1 MRWIKF
7 IYEQYL
13 NDLEQKIEETDK
25 VEVSKKNIENLREA
39 QNLLK
44 KQTQN
49 ISTEP
54 QIGDVFLINSLY
66 FSISDTD
73 ECPYEVFIVSPY
85 WELASDKDLIADGKE
100 RRWVIE
106 NLVRYVE
113 EEVLEKSI
121 KVDELKKEDIKIMQ
135 DFVNEGKKL
144 PDNRVGLS
152 YIEGKGSYQ
161 ELFKESER
169 KRSLFLMP
177 DLGYERDIEEEITIN
192 LSPYIKELESM
203 LSRRLAAASFD
214 SLIVSEYGDITK
226 ENKNLVV
233 YFNEKYA
240 GTLAR
245 VYAEDTQ
252 IFEGFLPKKLIFKS
266 KLRHPQTLNE
276 ILKIEQL

>member
-13 NDLEQKIEETDK
+13 KDLEQEVKETDI
-25 VEVSKKNIENLREA
+25 EISKREIENLRKT
-39 QNLLK
+39 QGLLK
-44 KQTQN
+44 KQTRAVLPE
-49 ISTEP
+49 SK
-54 QIGDVFLINSLY
+54 IGDVYLINNLY
-66 FSISDTD
+66 FSISDTE

-85 WELASDKDLIADGKE
+85 WELASDKDLIAEGKE

-135 DFVNEGKKL
+135 DFVNEGKNL

-177 DLGYERDIEEEITIN
+177 DLGYEAYVEEEITIN
-192 LSPYIKELESM
+192 LSKFIKELENT
-203 LSRRLAAASFD
+203 LGNRLAAASFD

-226 ENKNLVV
+226 EDENLVV
-233 YFNEKYA
+233 YFNDKYA

-245 VYAEDTQ
+245 IYAEDTP

-266 KLRHPQTLNE
+266 NLRHPQTLEE
-276 ILKIEQL
+276 ILKIEPL

>member
-13 NDLEQKIEETDK
+13 KDLEQEVKETDI
-25 VEVSKKNIENLREA
+25 EISKREIENLRKT
-39 QNLLK
+39 QGLLK
-44 KQTQN
+44 KQTRAALPE
-49 ISTEP
+49 SK
-54 QIGDVFLINSLY
+54 IGDVYLINNLY
-66 FSISDTD
+66 FSISDTE

-85 WELASDKDLIADGKE
+85 WELASDKDLIAEGKE

-135 DFVNEGKKL
+135 DFVNEGKNL

-177 DLGYERDIEEEITIN
+177 DLGYEAYVEEEITIN
-192 LSPYIKELESM
+192 LSKFIKELENT
-203 LSRRLAAASFD
+203 LGNRLAAASFD
-214 SLIVSEYGDITK
+214 NLIVSEYGDITK
-226 ENKNLVV
+226 EDENLVV
-233 YFNEKYA
+233 YFNDKYA

-245 VYAEDTQ
+245 IYAEDTP

-266 KLRHPQTLNE
+266 NLRHPQTLEE
-276 ILKIEQL
+276 ILKIEPL